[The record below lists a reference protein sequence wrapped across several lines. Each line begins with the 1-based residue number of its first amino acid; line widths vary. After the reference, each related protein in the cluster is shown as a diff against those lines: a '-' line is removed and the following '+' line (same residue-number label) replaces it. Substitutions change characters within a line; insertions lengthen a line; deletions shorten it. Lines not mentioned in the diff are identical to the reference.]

1 MATYSDETVMRY
13 VDGEL
18 DDAASA
24 DIEAALASDAQL
36 AGRVALFAETRLAA
50 RDAMRPVLEE
60 PMPPQL
66 RSAIEAMA
74 AKAIAGRDALPS
86 SIPPQK
92 SAGRRLLVPANDWMR
107 VAAAACVAAIFGG
120 AAGYLAGGN
129 SAPTGL
135 SVADVDRA
143 ELAAALL
150 SVPTGGESALAAGD
164 GRFRA
169 IASFRDQNETLCREF
184 EVDLPDRSAVI
195 SVACHEGKDWAV
207 RFAVRAGGNDAG
219 YAPASSSETLD
230 AYLTA
235 IGAGQPLTAE
245 EEARA
250 LHNLPS
256 GAE

>member
-18 DDAASA
+18 DDTASA
-24 DIEAALASDAQL
+24 DIEAALATDAQL
-36 AGRVALFAETRLAA
+36 AGRVALFAETRRAA
-50 RDAMRPVLEE
+50 QDAMRPALEE
-60 PMPPQL
+60 PVPPQL
-66 RSAIEAMA
+66 RNAIEAMA
-74 AKAIAGRDALPS
+74 AKAVAGRDAPTS
-86 SIPPQK
+86 SMPPQK
-92 SAGRRLLVPANDWMR
+92 SAGRRLLVPANDWVR

-120 AAGYLAGGN
+120 IAGYLAGGN
-129 SAPTGL
+129 PAPTGL

-150 SVPTGGESALAAGD
+150 SVPSGGESALAVG
-164 GRFRA
+164 GSRFKA
-169 IASFRDQNETLCREF
+169 IASFRDQNEALCREF
-184 EVDLPDRSAVI
+184 EIDLPDRSAVT
-195 SVACHEGKDWAV
+195 SVACRKGNDWAV
-207 RFAVRAGGNDAG
+207 RFAVRADGNDAG

-245 EEARA
+245 EELRA